1 MAGTASRAE
10 SENSAPALNMRV
22 LDHFRPKIRRK
33 VHSATQLAA
42 AYAVCRSISRAA
54 ARNFYYAFV
63 VLPPEKRDA
72 ICAVYAFMRHADD
85 ISDDPALDTPEKRVK
100 LAEWLGR
107 LQRVN
112 AGEATDDPVLLALSD
127 AQQCYQIP
135 FELLEKLVA
144 GTAMDVQD
152 PDQPAVDAAPA
163 AATTEQEDTGPTAAA
178 TNASG
183 TPESLAGESPTDGPV
198 AVINPPRPA
207 APYATFNDLYQ
218 YCYHV
223 ASIVG
228 LICIRIFGYRNPA
241 AEALAEQCGV
251 AFQLTNIIRDVKED
265 AAMGRVYLPQQDLSR
280 FGRSPEELLGA
291 VASKALP
298 AKFRGI
304 LEFEAGRARQLY
316 RSADE
321 LLPLIDEDS
330 RPALWVLVTIYRKL
344 LEKIAARNY
353 DVFSEK
359 VRLTMLEKLR
369 VLARG
374 AWLRLI

>member
-1 MAGTASRAE
+1 
-10 SENSAPALNMRV
+10 MRV
-22 LDHFRPKIRRK
+22 LDHFRPKTRRK
-33 VHSATQLAA
+33 AHSAMQLAA

-54 ARNFYYAFV
+54 ARNFYYAFM
-63 VLPPEKRDA
+63 VLPREKRDA
-72 ICAVYAFMRHADD
+72 ICAVYGFMRHADD
-85 ISDDPALDTPEKRVK
+85 ISDDPALGIPEKRVK
-100 LAEWLGR
+100 LTDWLER

-127 AQQCYQIP
+127 AQQRYHIP
-135 FELLEKLVA
+135 TELLEKLVA
-144 GTAMDVQD
+144 GTAMDVED
-152 PDQPAVDAAPA
+152 RGEGAELPRVDAAQASATEQGEMSPVPGADHSGSVEENPA
-163 AATTEQEDTGPTAAA
+163 AD
-178 TNASG
+178 SG
-183 TPESLAGESPTDGPV
+183 AGGPV
-198 AVINPPRPA
+198 AVLDGPRPL

-228 LICIRIFGYRNPA
+228 LICIRIFGYRNPT
-241 AEALAEQCGV
+241 AEVLAEQCGV

-265 AAMGRVYLPQQDLSR
+265 AAMGRVYLPQHDLSR
-280 FGRSPEELLGA
+280 FGRSPEELLNAGS
-291 VASKALP
+291 SKDLS

-353 DVFSEK
+353 DVFGEK